1 MEPNFY
7 ENIVPEE
14 DKEKKDLVKIMS
26 NLLDESLD
34 SFILLRKRTSKE
46 KINIEIK
53 KSEKIK
59 IEPTSRM
66 ENIFF
71 EINSFNRPSI
81 SSRFDRLRRIRQME
95 EENENLERLIEN
107 ENVEVVG

>member
-14 DKEKKDLVKIMS
+14 DKEKKDLVKRMS

-46 KINIEIK
+46 KIKVYILMNYNIIYLYYYTFKFIFIK
-53 KSEKIK
+53 
-59 IEPTSRM
+59 
-66 ENIFF
+66 NALLLNF
-71 EINSFNRPSI
+71 
-81 SSRFDRLRRIRQME
+81 IRQ
-95 EENENLERLIEN
+95 LLHFHFQLIFLN
-107 ENVEVVG
+107 FHFLPPSVLFFLIYQNDLI

>member
-14 DKEKKDLVKIMS
+14 DKEKKDLVKRMS

-46 KINIEIK
+46 KIYQILSMI
-53 KSEKIK
+53 I
-59 IEPTSRM
+59 I
-66 ENIFF
+66 
-71 EINSFNRPSI
+71 
-81 SSRFDRLRRIRQME
+81 
-95 EENENLERLIEN
+95 
-107 ENVEVVG
+107 